1 MSASAATFRSDS
13 SESGDGRPEFW
24 DDCLPYG
31 GPTRFVPLS
40 GDLSQRLGSWDHSRA
55 NLDYQQSV
63 LGVQALG
70 MNLSANMRLGQLSPV
85 DVPFDWLS
93 NALLRVHNTGYVAA
107 RILPVGE
114 IIYNMTLHNLMEPFL
129 LVDEHQVIISIS
141 TIWLTVLI
149 ALDGTG
155 ASRTSFQDPTTLH
168 TLPDE
173 LESQVGIPG
182 FLNRLQG
189 SPTLG
194 YYRRSWIP
202 TTHRT
207 ISLTLTITSDASVI
221 MHTSFTGRAHW
232 RWYLGPTLPVSF
244 PRRRI
249 SWPDREYAELRR
261 TMRLWPSPWRYPLPW
276 PSRIHYISVMD
287 TPLIS
292 ANHFIYDIPQPPEW
306 TLTGQM
312 DVTPPAGM
320 GLHRLLP
327 FSLPFSM
334 TALDKNFL
342 WGLRRDA
349 LTARNLAPVEQLAY
363 VTVTD
368 ATELEWAWVRV
379 GNDAYS
385 VDSLSLFFYPLRCVT
400 FAQLVSPFLTLPGG
414 RYKILIVG
422 PGSATLI
429 TVLLPPTL
437 ASPDAARGNQ
447 RDPPLHRTV
456 S

>member
-1 MSASAATFRSDS
+1 
-13 SESGDGRPEFW
+13 
-24 DDCLPYG
+24 
-31 GPTRFVPLS
+31 
-40 GDLSQRLGSWDHSRA
+40 
-55 NLDYQQSV
+55 
-63 LGVQALG
+63 
-70 MNLSANMRLGQLSPV
+70 
-85 DVPFDWLS
+85 
-93 NALLRVHNTGYVAA
+93 
-107 RILPVGE
+107 
-114 IIYNMTLHNLMEPFL
+114 MEPFL

-155 ASRTSFQDPTTLH
+155 ASRTVFQDPTTPH
-168 TLPDE
+168 TPPDE

-202 TTHRT
+202 TTHRAL
-207 ISLTLTITSDASVI
+207 SLMLTITSDASVI
-221 MHTSFTGRAHW
+221 MQTSFTGREHW

-244 PRRRI
+244 PHRRL
-249 SWPDREYAELRR
+249 SWPDLEYAELRR
-261 TMRLWPSPWRYPLPW
+261 KVRLWPSSWRHPLPW
-276 PSRIHYISVMD
+276 PSRVHYISVMN

-292 ANHFIYDIPQPPEW
+292 ANHFIYNTPQPPEW
-306 TLTGQM
+306 ALTGQI
-312 DVTPPAGM
+312 DVTTPTGM
-320 GLHRLLP
+320 SPHRLLP
-327 FSLPFSM
+327 FSLPFNM

-349 LTARNLAPVEQLAY
+349 LTVRNLAPVDQLAY

-368 ATELEWAWVRV
+368 TTELEWAWIRV

-385 VDSLSLFFYPLRCVT
+385 VDSLSPFFYPLRCVS
-400 FAQLVSPFLTLPGG
+400 FFQLVSPFLTLPGG
-414 RYKILIVG
+414 RYKILICG

-437 ASPDAARGNQ
+437 ASPDATRGNQ

-456 S
+456 SRAGLNRRIFDISLLRLPGFLHWVTEGMHMLMEDTITFSPRDGVVHLLSIHPYGLDGRMEITCWDSQDPRSAHMKEQFFSARAPEPTVMYPPLSPQHQ